1 MTSLKDPDEVLDY
14 GFAWTAW
21 LGGDT
26 ITSSTWVVPVG
37 LTKGTD
43 TFDASTTT
51 VWVSGGVSGSAYTV
65 VNRVVTAGGRT
76 AERAL
81 RIRVKSN

>member
-1 MTSLKDPDEVLDY
+1 MTKLKDPDEVLDY
-14 GFAWTAW
+14 GFDWAAW
-21 LGGDT
+21 LEGDT

-37 LTKGTD
+37 LTKGSD
-43 TFDASTTT
+43 TFDATSTT
-51 VWVSGGVSGSAYTV
+51 VWLSGGVSGSVYTV
-65 VNRVVTAGGRT
+65 LNRVVTAGGRT